1 MEPFLLRALAA
12 GIGLAVMS
20 APLGCFLVWQR
31 MAFFGETVAQAS
43 LIGVAL
49 GLALNIDVTI
59 AVLGASLV
67 AAVVLI
73 GLSRQKLVPFDS
85 LLSLLAHAALAV
97 GVLATALVKGR
108 SVDLMGYLFGD
119 ILSVTRDDLFWLA
132 AAGVLV
138 VAVLS
143 RLWRPLLSLA
153 VHEELAAAEGVDRD
167 RVRAIFI
174 LLLAVV
180 IAMAMKIVGILLTV
194 AFLIIPAAAARP
206 ISQTPERMVVAAAFI
221 GVLGVIVGLGLSLGL
236 DTQGGPSIVAVLAA
250 IALLSLVYAAAG
262 QRRR

>member
-12 GIGLAVMS
+12 GLGLAAMA

-49 GLALNIDVTI
+49 GLALQIDVTVT
-59 AVLGASLV
+59 VLAASL
-67 AAVVLI
+67 AIALVLI
-73 GLSRQKLVPFDS
+73 ALGRQKLVPVDT
-85 LLSLLAHAALAV
+85 LLSLLAHSALAA

-119 ILSVTRDDLFWLA
+119 ILAVTREDLMWLA
-132 AAGVLV
+132 LSGALV
-138 VAVLS
+138 VVVLT
-143 RLWRPLLSLA
+143 RLWQPMLSLA

-180 IAMAMKIVGILLTV
+180 IAMAMKIVGVLLTV

-206 ISQTPERMVVAAAFI
+206 MSSTPERMVMIAAVIGAAGVA
-221 GVLGVIVGLGLSLGL
+221 LGLALSLGA
-236 DTQGGPSIVAVLAA
+236 DTPGGPSIVVVLAL
-250 IALLSLVYAAAG
+250 IALMSLVWAAG
-262 QRRR
+262 RQKKN

>member
-12 GIGLAVMS
+12 GIGLAVMA

-49 GLALNIDVTI
+49 GLALDIDVTI
-59 AVLGASLV
+59 AVLFASV
-67 AAVVLI
+67 VIAAILI
-73 GLSRQKLVPFDS
+73 GLSRQTLVPFDT
-85 LLSLLAHAALAV
+85 LLSLLAHSALAG

-119 ILSVTRDDLFWLA
+119 ILVVTGDDLMWLA
-132 AAGVLV
+132 AALVLVIGVL
-138 VAVLS
+138 AW
-143 RLWRPLLSLA
+143 LWRPLLSLA

-167 RVRAIFI
+167 KVRAIFV

-180 IAMAMKIVGILLTV
+180 IALAMKIVGVLLTV

-206 ISQTPERMVVAAAFI
+206 LSATPERMVVGAAVI
-221 GVLGVIVGLGLSLGL
+221 GSLGVVIGLSLSL
-236 DTQGGPSIVAVLAA
+236 WLNTQAGPSIVVVIAA
-250 IALLSLVYAAAG
+250 IALASLVHASIR